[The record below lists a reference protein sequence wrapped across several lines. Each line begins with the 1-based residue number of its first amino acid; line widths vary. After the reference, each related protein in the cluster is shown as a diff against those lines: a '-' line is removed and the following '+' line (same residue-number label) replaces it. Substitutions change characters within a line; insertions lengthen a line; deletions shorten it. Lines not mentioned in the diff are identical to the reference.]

1 MEMAVVTA
9 ATELRSA
16 EPLPFS
22 QLLAEIV
29 DEHPRDRLTLSEL
42 STLLRDRIW
51 GGLLLTFAL
60 VNILPLPPGTT
71 MITGIPL
78 VLLTAQMAAGKACP
92 WFPRRFD
99 RRGLTKE
106 ELGRLLGKIL
116 PWERRIER
124 ILKPRLCGL
133 TDHRA
138 ARVIGLIS
146 LILSV
151 ILWLPIP
158 LGNHAPALA
167 MTLFA
172 LALIYRD
179 GVLVI
184 LGALATAVS
193 IAMVSLTIGAAWL
206 ALLYMLHHL
215 PAF

>member
-1 MEMAVVTA
+1 MVTA
-9 ATELRSA
+9 ATELRGV

-22 QLLAEIV
+22 QLLAEILN
-29 DEHPRDRLTLSEL
+29 EHSGDRLTLSEL

-51 GGLLLTFAL
+51 GGLLLTLA
-60 VNILPLPPGTT
+60 VINILPLPPGTT

-78 VLLTAQMAAGKACP
+78 VLLSAQMAAGKGCP
-92 WFPRRFD
+92 WFPKKFD

-106 ELGRLLGKIL
+106 ELGRLLAKIL
-116 PWERRIER
+116 PWERRIEHV
-124 ILKPRLCGL
+124 LKPRLCSL
-133 TDHRA
+133 TSHRG
-138 ARVIGLIS
+138 ARAIGLIS
-146 LILSV
+146 LVLSV

-184 LGALATAVS
+184 LGVVATVVS
-193 IAMVSLTIGAAWL
+193 IAMVSFTIGAAWL
-206 ALLYMLHHL
+206 ALLYVLHHL
-215 PAF
+215 PAL